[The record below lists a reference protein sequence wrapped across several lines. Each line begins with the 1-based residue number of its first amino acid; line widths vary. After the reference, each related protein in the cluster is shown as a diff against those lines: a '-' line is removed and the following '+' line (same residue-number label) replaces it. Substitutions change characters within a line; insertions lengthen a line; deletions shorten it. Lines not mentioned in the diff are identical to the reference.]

1 MCVQTVQCMIVH
13 IINYVK
19 KKKTIVT
26 WFHELNLLKW
36 KCLLVDYSQTHMCS
50 FFFLIFDIF
59 VKKEKKKWLMK
70 VFGPLKFSFVAH
82 ART

>member
-1 MCVQTVQCMIVH
+1 MFTCGLFSNTYVQ
-13 IINYVK
+13 
-19 KKKTIVT
+19 
-26 WFHELNLLKW
+26 
-36 KCLLVDYSQTHMCS
+36 
-50 FFFLIFDIF
+50 FFLIFDIF